1 MFLLHIALMFLVYIK
16 LTANIA
22 RTAKAITKIPA
33 VLAWIIFGPLYL
45 IYAVAWDMFF
55 YFKILCDSKE
65 DDKDFEVRQQ
75 EDKL

>member
-1 MFLLHIALMFLVYIK
+1 MFLLHIALMFFVYVK
-16 LTANIA
+16 LTTNIA

-33 VLAWIIFGPLYL
+33 VLAWIIFGPIYL
-45 IYAVAWDMFF
+45 IYAVALDMFF

-75 EDKL
+75 EDIL